1 MNVFCF
7 IEYVASVLCYLAII
21 FTNYVVKCALQSCL
35 TIIQLYLVLKSQLHP
50 ELLLYYFKEQIPFL
64 KDNFKN
70 FQVINLKW
78 TRATEKCLFINIVRT
93 LEAKTEVKIVTDC

>member
-1 MNVFCF
+1 MH
-7 IEYVASVLCYLAII
+7 YRVALPFQV
-21 FTNYVVKCALQSCL
+21 
-35 TIIQLYLVLKSQLHP
+35 QLYLVLKSQLHP
-50 ELLLYYFKEQIPFL
+50 ELLLSYLNEQIPFL

-93 LEAKTEVKIVTDC
+93 LEAKTEVKIVTDCWPDL

>member
-1 MNVFCF
+1 MC
-7 IEYVASVLCYLAII
+7 ITELPYRSRY
-21 FTNYVVKCALQSCL
+21 NY
-35 TIIQLYLVLKSQLHP
+35 ILVLKSQLHP
-50 ELLLYYFKEQIPFL
+50 ELLLSYFKEQIPSL

-93 LEAKTEVKIVTDC
+93 LEAKTEVKIVTDCWPDL